1 MQHKLALFFIVIFR
15 RKSFPFVECWYDEGE
30 VNKMLLNEQKLSMLN
45 HVIDLAEIRQRE
57 YDSED
62 HSIST
67 SDIEGILKIL
77 KSDDNKKFREIEKK
91 MFDYLM
97 SLTFDDVKFIQT
109 VMYIGRD
116 ESFDEDISA
125 EQLYDEKFNSLSW
138 QSQEIESNMI
148 IEKMP
153 LADYLRRGI
162 ELIKSKQFQ

>member
-1 MQHKLALFFIVIFR
+1 
-15 RKSFPFVECWYDEGE
+15 
-30 VNKMLLNEQKLSMLN
+30 MLLNEQKLSMLN

>member
-1 MQHKLALFFIVIFR
+1 
-15 RKSFPFVECWYDEGE
+15 
-30 VNKMLLNEQKLSMLN
+30 MLLNEQKLSMLN
-45 HVIDLAEIRQRE
+45 HVIDLAEKRQRE

-91 MFDYLM
+91 MFEYLM
-97 SLTFDDVKFIQT
+97 SLSFDDVKFIQT

-125 EQLYDEKFNSLSW
+125 EQLYDEKFDSLSW
-138 QSQEIESNMI
+138 QSQKIESNMI

-162 ELIKSKQFQ
+162 ELIKSKQLQ